1 MLGDASV
8 VFDRGE
14 SHSGRSGRAGR
25 VTSSLA
31 GRIDVELRQHHG
43 ESATLLRHQR
53 HACEPRL
60 GFHAWERDSCLRKQG
75 ADAKKCI
82 NAQIHKCTNVS
93 AFRVRRQIRYP
104 LVPPHCAASL

>member
-1 MLGDASV
+1 MLGDTSV

-14 SHSGRSGRAGR
+14 SHSGRGGRAGR

-60 GFHAWERDSCLRKQG
+60 GFLPGSEIHASGSKVQMPRNVYMHKFT
-75 ADAKKCI
+75 
-82 NAQIHKCTNVS
+82 NAQMFLPS
-93 AFRVRRQIRYP
+93 E
-104 LVPPHCAASL
+104 